1 MAPLWTSDQ
10 IKNIFGTFQKNSY
23 QPEYLT
29 LEANNLSRLFSNGV
43 SSNNGGLF
51 GNIDLQTAM
60 LLSNGD
66 LAGVNMNNLMLLNLW
81 DGNQV
86 TSGQMVAP
94 SALNASQI
102 DKNVFSRY
110 NQK

>member
-1 MAPLWTSDQ
+1 
-10 IKNIFGTFQKNSY
+10 
-23 QPEYLT
+23 
-29 LEANNLSRLFSNGV
+29 
-43 SSNNGGLF
+43 
-51 GNIDLQTAM
+51 M

-102 DKNVFSRY
+102 DKNVFSR
-110 NQK
+110 